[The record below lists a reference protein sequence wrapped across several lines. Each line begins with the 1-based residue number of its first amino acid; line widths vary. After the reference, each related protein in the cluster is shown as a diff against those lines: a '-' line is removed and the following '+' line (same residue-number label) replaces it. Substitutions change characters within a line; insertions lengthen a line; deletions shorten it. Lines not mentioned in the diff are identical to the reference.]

1 MWPAGAAQAA
11 DWPRWAG
18 VWGSLPPPL
27 APVKPA
33 WRRSNRALVG
43 LVFDVHWYM
52 QVLPLLGDPAVVSAG
67 DEISVQL
74 TMELDADIGV
84 PPSYQIT
91 ATILTNGNA

>member
-1 MWPAGAAQAA
+1 M
-11 DWPRWAG
+11 
-18 VWGSLPPPL
+18 
-27 APVKPA
+27 
-33 WRRSNRALVG
+33 
-43 LVFDVHWYM
+43 
-52 QVLPLLGDPAVVSAG
+52 LPLLGDPAVVSAG